1 MFGCT
6 CHPLYIC
13 IVFHGIR
20 FKVSKRLV
28 VGRQSIFLFLCLPT
42 PQTPAEQR
50 IPHLSISVLPSHLLF
65 CPTAFTVG
73 MKRGY
78 ADDIGAVTHYNNVNY
93 KLLYSPKA
101 SIFLYV
107 FIPPKKAF
115 TLSHIARF
123 SLKIIGYKCE
133 GLDFQVFTL
142 QGPYEPLSH

>member
-50 IPHLSISVLPSHLLF
+50 NPHLSISVLPSHLLF

-78 ADDIGAVTHYNNVNY
+78 ADDIGAVTHYNNVKC
-93 KLLYSPKA
+93 KLKITLQPQSLDFPIRFY
-101 SIFLYV
+101 
-107 FIPPKKAF
+107 PPKKSIHPFTHSAF
-115 TLSHIARF
+115 FAENHWL
-123 SLKIIGYKCE
+123 
-133 GLDFQVFTL
+133 
-142 QGPYEPLSH
+142 